1 MNVEVTKKDIFNIGM
16 VIEKNGKVGIAIDT
30 KIALLSGIVLKSVL
44 KCFGDYKI
52 VDSDEILG
60 NNCYLV
66 RYYTDL
72 PYEELDRVD

>member
-16 VIEKNGKVGIAIDT
+16 VFEKNGKVGIAIDT
-30 KIALLSGIVLKSVL
+30 KIALLSGIVLESVL
-44 KCFGDYKI
+44 KCFGDFKI
-52 VDSDEILG
+52 VGSDEILG

-66 RYYTDL
+66 RYHTDL